1 MTRVLTILV
10 LLLVLPSCRYTFLPL
25 VPERVAFPDRPSIYG
40 NLEPTEKEVV
50 AKLEVR
56 RMPKPGY
63 IELKW
68 YKEETLLAE
77 RSLWVEGPGKLEARL
92 PLTASPAENPPPTN
106 NAPQPPA
113 VGGATQPPASV
124 PQNPNATPLRG
135 EESVSEQKPALEGYY
150 RLVVMLEGS
159 ALLQLDMG
167 TPSVPTDPNPPPTP

>member
-1 MTRVLTILV
+1 MTRVLTTLV
-10 LLLVLPSCRYTFLPL
+10 LLLALPSCRYTFLPL
-25 VPERVAFPDRPSIYG
+25 APERVAFPDRPSIYG
-40 NLEPTEKEVV
+40 TLEPTEKEVV

-92 PLTASPAENPPPTN
+92 PLAASPAENPPPSN
-106 NAPQPPA
+106 NTPQPPA
-113 VGGATQPPASV
+113 VGGAAQPPASV
-124 PQNPNATPLRG
+124 PQNPTAP
-135 EESVSEQKPALEGYY
+135 EQKPALEGYY

-159 ALLQLDMG
+159 ALLQLDIG

>member
-10 LLLVLPSCRYTFLPL
+10 LTLALTSCRYTFLPL
-25 VPERVAFPDRPSIYG
+25 APERAPFPERPSIFG
-40 NLEPTEKEVV
+40 TLEPSDKEVI

-68 YKEETLLAE
+68 YREETLLAE

-92 PLTASPAENPPPTN
+92 PLEAPPAENPPPT
-106 NAPQPPA
+106 A
-113 VGGATQPPASV
+113 
-124 PQNPNATPLRG
+124 QNP
-135 EESVSEQKPALEGYY
+135 SPAAQNPDYY

-159 ALLQLDMG
+159 AVLQLDLG
-167 TPSVPTDPNPPPTP
+167 TPSVPTAPNPPASAP